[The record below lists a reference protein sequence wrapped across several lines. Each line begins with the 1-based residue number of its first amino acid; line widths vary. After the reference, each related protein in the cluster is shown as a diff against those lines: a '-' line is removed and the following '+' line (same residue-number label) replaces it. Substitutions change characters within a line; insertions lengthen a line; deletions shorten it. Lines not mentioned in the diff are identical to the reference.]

1 MVGLCGDLWPPRHK
15 CAMCAH
21 MCTSAAQTKEVL
33 DPFNV
38 EKQPGA
44 RIYHVSVQ
52 EKHTSGLIF
61 FGWFPVEGKK
71 SNFCF
76 QLREV
81 QTGWSL
87 RRSLVREFLFL
98 SEGSWDS
105 GQALDWLHIHSTD
118 TFIRPF
124 PCLDSSFIYRKSPPT
139 NLYCVKWACF
149 HCCSFFLSL
158 ARAIHTWILV
168 FHPQEARGCLTDLF
182 QCAYHGGPPP
192 VCSKHPAT
200 RTVTCPNPLQCNFN

>member
-1 MVGLCGDLWPPRHK
+1 MAGLCGGLWPPRHK

-21 MCTSAAQTKEVL
+21 MRTSAALTKELL

-71 SNFCF
+71 IKFHF
-76 QLREV
+76 QLRKV
-81 QTGWSL
+81 QTGL
-87 RRSLVREFLFL
+87 RLRKSLVREFLFL

-105 GQALDWLHIHSTD
+105 WQALGWYTYTRQTRLLA
-118 TFIRPF
+118 PF
-124 PCLDSSFIYRKSPPT
+124 PVWTFHLSRGRALRLTFTVLSGRAFIASFYHLQEPFTPGY
-139 NLYCVKWACF
+139 LCF
-149 HCCSFFLSL
+149 TP
-158 ARAIHTWILV
+158 RR
-168 FHPQEARGCLTDLF
+168 QED
-182 QCAYHGGPPP
+182 
-192 VCSKHPAT
+192 V
-200 RTVTCPNPLQCNFN
+200 